1 MLRFRPLAAAFQRFR
16 GVDQASL
23 AIQIVPHR
31 ILLFITSKRRM
42 AALRNHFP
50 WGKCLALLALTLFW
64 ASTTTNA
71 ISPPRHSFVVSSKP
85 WGQQQTVARRIMDIR
100 GGSSTEEEEEE
111 YETEDEEED
120 EDMVDSGVRI
130 EMNVEKYDEPL
141 VPSPMLNFYASIGV
155 MLLARKVDLF
165 SPIVVKL
172 TRFAF
177 VAFLVIYQLFL
188 LYARIQAVSQNDR
201 TPIELKSPLTSVL
214 QSQLGDETGGNAM
227 MKSLASSFLSSKST
241 VLEYDLKQIR
251 SMQSGMIFN
260 MLFMWI
266 LHFKMGQVQP
276 LIIQSIL
283 GLSNLIYSPL
293 FQVYGLG
300 RNLERP
306 FKTPSPLT
314 RMQESQVPA
323 TETISVTDTEE
334 EVEVFVEDET
344 EEEEETDSQEEV
356 EEEDDESATEEK
368 SVVDEVDGDEDVEE
382 EESVLVDDE

>member
-1 MLRFRPLAAAFQRFR
+1 
-16 GVDQASL
+16 
-23 AIQIVPHR
+23 
-31 ILLFITSKRRM
+31 M

-120 EDMVDSGVRI
+120 EDIVDSGVRI

-165 SPIVVKL
+165 SPTVVKL

-314 RMQESQVPA
+314 RMQECQVPA

>member
-1 MLRFRPLAAAFQRFR
+1 
-16 GVDQASL
+16 
-23 AIQIVPHR
+23 
-31 ILLFITSKRRM
+31 
-42 AALRNHFP
+42 
-50 WGKCLALLALTLFW
+50 
-64 ASTTTNA
+64 
-71 ISPPRHSFVVSSKP
+71 
-85 WGQQQTVARRIMDIR
+85 MDIR
-100 GGSSTEEEEEE
+100 GGSSSTEEEEEE
-111 YETEDEEED
+111 EESDTEDEEED
-120 EDMVDSGVRI
+120 EEDVVDSGVQI

-141 VPSPMLNFYASIGV
+141 VPSPMLNLYASIGV

-165 SPIVVKL
+165 SPMVVKL
-172 TRFAF
+172 ARFAF
-177 VAFLVIYQLFL
+177 VAFLVCYQLFL

-214 QSQLGDETGGNAM
+214 QSQLGDETGSNAM

-283 GLSNLIYSPL
+283 GLANLIYSPL

-314 RMQESQVPA
+314 RMHESQVPE

-334 EVEVFVEDET
+334 EAEVVEDEN
-344 EEEEETDSQEEV
+344 EEEEATDSQEEV
-356 EEEDDESATEEK
+356 MEEEDDEAATEAK
-368 SVVDEVDGDEDVEE
+368 DVVEEGGGEDEDVEE